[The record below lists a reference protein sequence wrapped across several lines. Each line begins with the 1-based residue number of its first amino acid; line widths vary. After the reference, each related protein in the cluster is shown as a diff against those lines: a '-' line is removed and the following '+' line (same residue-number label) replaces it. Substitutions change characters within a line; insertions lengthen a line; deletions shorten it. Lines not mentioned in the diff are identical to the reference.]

1 MTRYE
6 GPSQTPQMKRSILPT
21 AMLTGAGKWITVA
34 LTTSAAVVGL
44 IVNAR
49 ALGISAWLGS
59 AGFGVADRAA
69 RRVLVAPMRDT
80 VEAIGDTL
88 PLAATV
94 TDDRGLTLPGATLV
108 WKSMNPNV
116 ATVDSSGAV
125 VARAPGSTI
134 ITVTVRDLTARAVVT
149 VRQRVAAVAIPDTA
163 LRLPEGATRRVEAWA
178 LDARDQPIA
187 DRRLSWASA
196 DTAIAV
202 VDSFGTVSARAPGRT
217 VLAAAADEFSDRI
230 AVEVV
235 LTPAS
240 LRVITGPGQRAAA
253 GRRLAEPVVV
263 EVLSRGGRPIEG
275 AVVSFAPV
283 DETTVDPP
291 GATTDAQG
299 RARATWTLA
308 RRPGRQRLLV
318 NVEGLDSAAGVIAE
332 ADPIPANTRV
342 EPVGDLRGPAG
353 SALPEPV
360 AIRVAD
366 TVGVAL
372 TDLPISWI
380 ALDQGS
386 VEPLGDR
393 TDSLGGASARWTLG
407 PKTGPQRLRVQVG
420 NPRSMP
426 PTTLTAVALA
436 GAPAVMAVVSGDKQE
451 GTVGTALRRPVVV
464 RVTDQNGNPVE
475 GASIAVAPSAGSA
488 GDATVITD
496 ARGQATIPWTLGRQ
510 SGGQRLALTV
520 GERGI
525 AASVTARAEPGAAAN
540 VEIQAP
546 PTAGTAGRAL
556 AKTIAALVTDAYGNP
571 VPDVLTLF
579 TVSAGTVSAARV
591 MTNDKGLAPTRW
603 TLGAKTGPQTLTATV
618 RGTAAKTTLTVQAAA
633 ATRR

>member
-1 MTRYE
+1 
-6 GPSQTPQMKRSILPT
+6 MKRSILPT

-44 IVNAR
+44 IVNAKV
-49 ALGISAWLGS
+49 LGISAWLGT
-59 AGFGVADRAA
+59 AGFSLAERAA
-69 RRVLVAPMRDT
+69 RRVLVAPARDT
-80 VEAIGDTL
+80 LEAIEDTL

-94 TDDRGLTLPGATLV
+94 TDDRGLTLSGARLV

-134 ITVTVRDLTARAVVT
+134 ITVTVRDLTARSVVT

-178 LDARDQPIA
+178 LDARNQPIA
-187 DRRLSWASA
+187 DRRLSWGSA

-217 VLAAAADEFSDRI
+217 VLAAAADEFSDRV

-253 GRRLAEPVVV
+253 GRRLAEPVLV

-275 AVVSFAPV
+275 VVVSFAPV

-308 RRPGRQRLLV
+308 RRPGRQRLLL
-318 NVEGLDSAAGVIAE
+318 NVEGLDSAAVVIAE

-342 EPVGDLRGPAG
+342 EQVGADLRGSAG
-353 SALPEPV
+353 SALTAPV

-372 TDLPISWI
+372 TDLPVSWI
-380 ALDQGS
+380 ALDQGA

-420 NPRSMP
+420 NPRGMP

-436 GAPAVMAVVSGDKQE
+436 GAPAVMAVASGDKQE
-451 GTVGTALRRPVVV
+451 GTVGTALRRPVVA

-488 GDATVITD
+488 GDANVITD
-496 ARGQATIPWTLGRQ
+496 ARGQATIHWTLGRQ

-525 AASVTARAEPGAAAN
+525 AAGVTARAEPGAAAN

-556 AKTIAALVTDAYGNP
+556 SKTITALVTDAYGNA

-579 TVSAGTVSAARV
+579 TASAGTVSAARV
-591 MTNDKGLAPTRW
+591 MTSDKGLAATRW
-603 TLGAKTGPQTLTATV
+603 TLGSQTGPQTLTAVV

>member
-1 MTRYE
+1 
-6 GPSQTPQMKRSILPT
+6 MKRSILPT

-44 IVNAR
+44 IVNAKV
-49 ALGISAWLGS
+49 LGISAWLGT
-59 AGFGVADRAA
+59 AGFSLAERAA
-69 RRVLVAPMRDT
+69 RRVLVAPARDT
-80 VEAIGDTL
+80 LEAIEDTL

-94 TDDRGLTLPGATLV
+94 TDDRGLTLSGARLV

-178 LDARDQPIA
+178 LDARNQPIA
-187 DRRLSWASA
+187 DRRLSWGSA

-217 VLAAAADEFSDRI
+217 VLAAAADEFSDRV

-253 GRRLAEPVVV
+253 GRRLAEPVLV

-275 AVVSFAPV
+275 VVVSFAPV

-308 RRPGRQRLLV
+308 RRPGRQRLLL
-318 NVEGLDSAAGVIAE
+318 NVEGLDSAAVVIAE

-342 EPVGDLRGPAG
+342 EQVGADLRGSAG
-353 SALPEPV
+353 SALTAPV

-372 TDLPISWI
+372 TDLPVSWI
-380 ALDQGS
+380 ALDQGA

-420 NPRSMP
+420 NPRGMP

-436 GAPAVMAVVSGDKQE
+436 GAPAVMAVASGDKQE
-451 GTVGTALRRPVVV
+451 GTVGTALRRPVVA

-488 GDATVITD
+488 GDANVITD
-496 ARGQATIPWTLGRQ
+496 ARGQATIHWTLGRQ

-525 AASVTARAEPGAAAN
+525 AAGVTARAEPGAAAN

-556 AKTIAALVTDAYGNP
+556 SKTITALVTDAYGNA

-579 TVSAGTVSAARV
+579 TASAGTVSAARV
-591 MTNDKGLAPTRW
+591 MTSDKGLAATRW
-603 TLGAKTGPQTLTATV
+603 TLGSQTGPQTLTAVV

>member
-1 MTRYE
+1 
-6 GPSQTPQMKRSILPT
+6 
-21 AMLTGAGKWITVA
+21 
-34 LTTSAAVVGL
+34 
-44 IVNAR
+44 
-49 ALGISAWLGS
+49 
-59 AGFGVADRAA
+59 
-69 RRVLVAPMRDT
+69 
-80 VEAIGDTL
+80 
-88 PLAATV
+88 
-94 TDDRGLTLPGATLV
+94 
-108 WKSMNPNV
+108 
-116 ATVDSSGAV
+116 
-125 VARAPGSTI
+125 
-134 ITVTVRDLTARAVVT
+134 VVT

-187 DRRLSWASA
+187 DRRLSWVSA

-202 VDSFGTVSARAPGRT
+202 VDSFGSVSARAPGRT
-217 VLAAAADEFSDRI
+217 VLAAAADEFSDRV

-240 LRVITGPGQRAAA
+240 LRLITGPGQRAAA
-253 GRRLAEPVVV
+253 GRRLAEPVLV

-275 AVVSFAPV
+275 AVVSFAPL
-283 DETTVDPP
+283 DETVVDPP
-291 GATTDAQG
+291 GTTTDRRG
-299 RARATWTLA
+299 RARASWTLS
-308 RRPGRQRLLV
+308 RRPGRQQLLV
-318 NVEGLDSAAGVIAE
+318 NVEGLDSGAVVIAE

-342 EPVGDLRGPAG
+342 EQAAADLRGPAG

-366 TVGVAL
+366 TAGVAL
-372 TDLPISWI
+372 TDLPVSWI
-380 ALDQGS
+380 ALDLGA

-393 TDSLGGASARWTLG
+393 TDSLGGARARWTLG

-426 PTTLTAVALA
+426 PTTLTASALA

-451 GTVGTALRRPVVV
+451 GTVGTVLRRPVVV
-464 RVTDQNGNPVE
+464 RVTDVNGNPVE
-475 GASIAVAPSAGSA
+475 AASVAAAPTAGIV
-488 GDATVITD
+488 GDATMTTD
-496 ARGQATIPWTLGRQ
+496 ARGQAAISWTLGRQ
-510 SGGQRLALTV
+510 AGGQRLALSV

-525 AASVTARAEPGAAAN
+525 AASVTARAAPGAAAN

-546 PTAGTAGRAL
+546 PSAGTAGRAL
-556 AKTIAALVTDAYGNP
+556 PKTITALVTDAYGNP

-603 TLGAKTGPQTLTATV
+603 TLGPKTGPHTLTAAV
-618 RGTAAKTTLTVQAAA
+618 RGTAAKTALTVQAAA
-633 ATRR
+633 PRRQ

>member
-1 MTRYE
+1 
-6 GPSQTPQMKRSILPT
+6 MKRSILPP

-44 IVNAR
+44 IVNAKV
-49 ALGISAWLGS
+49 LGISAWLGT
-59 AGFGVADRAA
+59 AGFSLAERAA
-69 RRVLVAPMRDT
+69 RRVLVAPARDT
-80 VEAIGDTL
+80 LEAIEDTL

-94 TDDRGLTLPGATLV
+94 TDDRGLTLSGARLV

-178 LDARDQPIA
+178 LDARNQPIA
-187 DRRLSWASA
+187 DRRLSWGSA

-217 VLAAAADEFSDRI
+217 VLAAAADEFSDRV

-253 GRRLAEPVVV
+253 GRRLAEPVLV

-275 AVVSFAPV
+275 VVVSFAPV

-318 NVEGLDSAAGVIAE
+318 NVEGLDSAAVVIAE

-342 EPVGDLRGPAG
+342 EQVGADLRGSAG
-353 SALPEPV
+353 SALTEPV

-372 TDLPISWI
+372 TDLPVSWI
-380 ALDQGS
+380 ALDQGA

-420 NPRSMP
+420 NPRGMP

-436 GAPAVMAVVSGDKQE
+436 GAPAVMAVASGDKQE
-451 GTVGTALRRPVVV
+451 GTVGTALRRPVVA

-488 GDATVITD
+488 GDANVITD
-496 ARGQATIPWTLGRQ
+496 ARGQATIHWTLGRQ

-556 AKTIAALVTDAYGNP
+556 SKTITALVTDAYGNA

-579 TVSAGTVSAARV
+579 TASAGTVSAARV
-591 MTNDKGLAPTRW
+591 MTSDKGLAATRW
-603 TLGAKTGPQTLTATV
+603 TLGSKTGPQTLTAVV